1 MKVVKLMKCKQGDLA
16 IIKYSV
22 RPENI
27 GRIVKVAEHIGH
39 YERGTH
45 FHFNGV
51 MCQAAVTDNFW
62 WIEADD
68 LSIMLG
74 PSPRAYIA
82 DTWLDPIKNPDED
95 ATKEAE
101 ELDLFGMSMM

>member
-1 MKVVKLMKCKQGDLA
+1 MKCKQGDLA
-16 IIKYSV
+16 VIKFSV

-27 GRIVKVAEHIGH
+27 GRIVKVAESIGR
-39 YERGTH
+39 YEKGTMFQYRG
-45 FHFNGV
+45 
-51 MCQAAVTDNFW
+51 MPCQALITDHYW

-82 DTWLDPIKNPDED
+82 DSWLEPIKPDDKEKDLTAED
-95 ATKEAE
+95 IEDKKFAM
-101 ELDLFGMSMM
+101 DLMLG